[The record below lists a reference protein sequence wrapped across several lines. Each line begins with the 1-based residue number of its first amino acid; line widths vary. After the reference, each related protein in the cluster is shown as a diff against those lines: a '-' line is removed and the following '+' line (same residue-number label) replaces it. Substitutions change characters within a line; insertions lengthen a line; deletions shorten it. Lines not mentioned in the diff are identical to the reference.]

1 MSEIVQ
7 SVSIANLVNQRQAV
21 VERLE
26 QAFKLIEEADRLARA
41 AHIGMPH
48 IVIDPTRC
56 LRGVVDLTGEYAKPG
71 DSRRAARQSV
81 DRKAW
86 KHLMHESG
94 LRTFLDATARE
105 KWDIQIEDGDFPELT
120 AASIEAT
127 FAQLYAARGDMFE
140 RGVVECFR
148 KLSWDYKTNEPYK
161 FGERL
166 IIKNLMLAGYTT
178 DRVNELDDLMR
189 VMHVLDGVPQADH
202 RHAMASAIRD
212 AGLYNRTSLENDY
225 IELKWFKVGTGHVRF
240 KRMDLVASLNAI
252 IAKRHPNALASELR
266 R

>member
-7 SVSIANLVNQRQAV
+7 SISIAKFVNQRQAV
-21 VERLE
+21 IERLD
-26 QAFKLIEEADRLARA
+26 QAFRLIEEADRLARA
-41 AHIGMPH
+41 ANVGMPH

-56 LRGVVDLTGEYAKPG
+56 LRGVVDLTGDYARAA
-71 DSRRAARQSV
+71 DSRRAARQAV

-86 KHLMHESG
+86 QHLMHESG
-94 LRTFLDATARE
+94 LRTFLDATARVQ
-105 KWDIQIEDGDFPELT
+105 WDNQISEGDFPELT
-120 AASIEAT
+120 AAAVETT
-127 FAQLYAARGDMFE
+127 FSQLYAARGDMFE
-140 RGVVECFR
+140 RGVVDCFR

-161 FGERL
+161 FGERI
-166 IIKNLMLAGYTT
+166 IIKNLMLAGHPT
-178 DRVNELDDLMR
+178 DRINELDDLLR
-189 VMHVLDGVPQADH
+189 VMHVLDGVPQPDH
-202 RHAMASAIRD
+202 RHAMASAIWD
-212 AGLYNRTSLENDY
+212 ARLYNRTSLENDY

>member
-26 QAFKLIEEADRLARA
+26 QAFKLIEEAGRLARA
-41 AHIGMPH
+41 ANIGMPH
-48 IVIDPTRC
+48 IVIDPSRC

-71 DSRRAARQSV
+71 DSLRAARQEV

-86 KHLMHESG
+86 KYLMHESG
-94 LRTFLDATARE
+94 LRTFMDATARAN
-105 KWDIQIEDGDFPELT
+105 WDSQVVEGDFPELT
-120 AASIEAT
+120 TAAIDAT
-127 FAQLYAARGDMFE
+127 FSQLYAARGDMFE

-161 FGERL
+161 FGERI
-166 IIKNLMLAGYTT
+166 IIKNLMLAGQAT
-178 DRVNELDDLMR
+178 DRANELDDLMR

-202 RHAMASAIRD
+202 RHAMTSAIWD
-212 AGLYNRTSLENDY
+212 ARMHNRTHLENDY